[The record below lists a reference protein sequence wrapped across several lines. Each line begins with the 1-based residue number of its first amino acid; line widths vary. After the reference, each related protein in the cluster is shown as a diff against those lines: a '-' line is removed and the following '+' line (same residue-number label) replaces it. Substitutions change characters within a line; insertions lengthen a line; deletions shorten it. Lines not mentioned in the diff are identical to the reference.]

1 MRNLILSGSRSKTNE
16 KGRVEDNYLV
26 QVSTCWFLLLIREP
40 SPRNARAVP
49 LLVSTLIS
57 TDQNRRRRSSRRHDQ
72 FSQNLC
78 SNLPLNLSRSNLE
91 FCGMWE
97 RKWWLKTLG
106 SEKIIWINLK
116 TKSELHIY
124 RHCWLCTVVRH
135 DAPYGP
141 SWRTVHFSVY
151 VHSVMTHHIV
161 RHDAQNTF
169 LFMYIPSWRTI
180 LCVMTHSSFSVSFPI
195 YANSSKLILKPYFL
209 SNSLLD

>member
-1 MRNLILSGSRSKTNE
+1 MRNLILPGSRSKTNE

-26 QVSTCWFLLLIREP
+26 QVSTCWFLLLIRKP

-91 FCGMWE
+91 FCGMRE

-151 VHSVMTHHIV
+151 VHSVMTHHMV
-161 RHDAQNTF
+161 RHDAQYKICLGT
-169 LFMYIPSWRTI
+169 LRHDAPYGASWRT
-180 LCVMTHSSFSVSFPI
+180 VH
-195 YANSSKLILKPYFL
+195 FL
-209 SNSLLD
+209 SETLFIQILPS